1 MLWDLRAVL
10 GELEGGTPIRRSTSV
25 DDGGAD
31 TATAEEAIEEAAAG
45 ELPVPEL
52 GARGDES

>member
-10 GELEGGTPIRRSTSV
+10 GELEGGPPIRRSTSV
-25 DDGGAD
+25 DDG
-31 TATAEEAIEEAAAG
+31 AEAAGEDASEEAAAG

-52 GARGDES
+52 GRREEEA